1 MCPVL
6 LFDYTHTL
14 SSSEF
19 RKWDP
24 RFTPQLSHSVC
35 CGSTGTRH
43 RTLWSPA
50 REPLLTAWGTCR
62 PELAYEGWREAE
74 SPQLGRWGRLLIR
87 GLMES
92 SCRTHSLIDTVWL
105 MKTETTADWLRQ
117 GYASQ
122 TPGRIHVGNKAV
134 STRSTDQKNNTLT
147 GCVHGRRKSGLPTY
161 LWHWEPA
168 HKSPSL
174 GRVFFWLLVWFCK
187 NSPPVGSLTQ

>member
-1 MCPVL
+1 MVAQVHGTAHC
-6 LFDYTHTL
+6 
-14 SSSEF
+14 EA
-19 RKWDP
+19 
-24 RFTPQLSHSVC
+24 PQENRC
-35 CGSTGTRH
+35 WR
-43 RTLWSPA
+43 
-50 REPLLTAWGTCR
+50 AWGTCR
-62 PELAYEGWREAE
+62 PKLAYEGWGEAE

-92 SCRTHSLIDTVWL
+92 SCRTHLLIDTVWL

-134 STRSTDQKNNTLT
+134 TTRSTDQKNNTLT
-147 GCVHGRRKSGLPTY
+147 GCVPGRRKSGLPTY

-174 GRVFFWLLVWFCK
+174 GRVFFWLLFWFC
-187 NSPPVGSLTQ
+187 